1 MKRFFPLAIL
11 CLAAASTASS
21 AAEHDL
27 LAHASVARIW
37 VAQVSKT
44 DAGEEKTDILMQQD
58 GSDKPWQKLVT
69 IPERVV
75 SLASRSSQLA
85 VLLSDGRWELVWAAD
100 GASTG
105 PALPAGGRIVA
116 LIDDG
121 DSLWAVGSVGGGFP
135 VAAAAAATTAPT
147 TGPSTLPQ
155 LDLPQKLVLFHE
167 HLGRWRPVPPDFSPA
182 GIGDISLA
190 IVGDEQVVAFKSADG
205 SVKFLRFSGER
216 GLTPVNSPPLSPP
229 QSIADFDLLS
239 IGGKAV
245 LWATSGKGAGSLY
258 PIAPNAGPPVALT
271 WPAGTAPQ
279 SAAIAAVGTTITLFG
294 LHDGKLY
301 EQRYDPNGKPV
312 GLVAAVSA
320 PTDVRDTDL
329 EYWIDAVLMAALAF
343 SVLATLYRRGEQLNH
358 SAAAIAPPAP
368 APQLPRLAAG
378 LIDMLPVL
386 AAFGYMSFTID
397 PARDPMEQLESVPNV
412 TIYCSAVGLYLLH
425 TTLSEVITGRTIGK
439 YILGLK
445 TVTIDGTS
453 PNVGQFLIRNLLRVI
468 DLIFF
473 PLTLVLISPLRQRSA
488 DVAAGTMVIRNSLK
502 EPTGDTPPES

>member
-1 MKRFFPLAIL
+1 MKRFFSFVIL
-11 CLAAASTASS
+11 CLTAASTASL
-21 AAEHDL
+21 AAERDL
-27 LAHASVARIW
+27 LAHASVDRTW

-44 DAGEEKTDILMQQD
+44 EASGEKTDILMQQD

-85 VLLSDGRWELVWAAD
+85 VLLSDGRWELVWATD

-116 LIDDG
+116 MSDDG

-147 TGPSTLPQ
+147 TGPTTLPQ
-155 LDLPQKLVLFHE
+155 SDLPQKLVLFHE
-167 HLGRWRPVPPDFSPA
+167 HLGRWRPVPPEFSPA

-190 IVGDEQVVAFKSADG
+190 IAGDQQVVGFKSVDG
-205 SVKFLRFSGER
+205 SVHFLCFSGEK
-216 GLTPVNSPPLSPP
+216 GLASASLLPA
-229 QSIADFDLLS
+229 QSIGDFNLLS
-239 IGGKAV
+239 IGGKAI
-245 LWATSGKGAGSLY
+245 LWAAPGKGAGGAGSLY
-258 PIAPNAGPPVALT
+258 PIAPDAGPPVALT
-271 WPAGTAPQ
+271 WPASTAPQ
-279 SAAIAAVGTTITLFG
+279 SAAIVAVGTTVTVFG

-301 EQRYDPNGKPV
+301 EQRYDPQGKPLS
-312 GLVAAVSA
+312 LVAAVSA

-386 AAFGYMSFTID
+386 AAFGYMTFTID
-397 PARDPMEQLESVPNV
+397 PARDPMEQLESVANV

-425 TTLSEVITGRTIGK
+425 TTLSEIIAGRTIGK
-439 YILGLK
+439 FILGLK
-445 TVTIDGTS
+445 TVTIDGTTPS
-453 PNVGQFLIRNLLRVI
+453 LGQFLIRNLLRVI

-488 DVAAGTMVIRNSLK
+488 DVAAGTMVIRNMPK
-502 EPTGDTPPES
+502 EKSDGVSDGS